1 MHIAYFHPPLL
12 TYVSDPLPPVPAACF
27 CIAAGYGMSY
37 GGTDTL
43 STIEHI
49 YIMVTTLIAVDAPR
63 QVGWHLRNGLRNGA
77 ALEEVR
83 AVRRIAL
90 DVAGKAGVKWRG
102 DVPDVDETNTE

>member
-1 MHIAYFHPPLL
+1 M
-12 TYVSDPLPPVPAACF
+12 PAAWF
-27 CIAAGYGMSY
+27 CITAGYGMSY

-49 YIMVTTLIAVDAPR
+49 YVMVTTLIAVDAPR
-63 QVGWHLRNGLRNGA
+63 QVGWHLGNALRNGA

-90 DVAGKAGVKWRG
+90 DVARKAGVKWRG
-102 DVPDVDETNTE
+102 EVPDVDETNTE